1 MRNLIHRPLAFL
13 LATLA
18 MVHAAWA
25 GNPWACAIGEA
36 SAVEHRAE
44 AIAKRIQRTTPHSH
58 LVRHAMALDQ
68 LACTLVQSLKCGAPC
83 NQVQGLY
90 RQLEGTWAQLRV
102 AIYTDPCLCSDRTL
116 KSLADGMDTRMRNL
130 CRAIERVIERE
141 YRYAPRISYPVGSS
155 NRIPL
160 SVPSYS
166 YRVSPYQ
173 SPGFPAPSFP
183 APNFSARVLPPP
195 NFFAPNFF
203 APGLP
208 AQGFPSP
215 CFSSQCFSAPGWNQ
229 PRWPVQSMGGLG
241 HCRAF

>member
-1 MRNLIHRPLAFL
+1 MLNLIHKPFAFL

-25 GNPWACAIGEA
+25 GNPWASAIGEA
-36 SAVEHRAE
+36 CAVEHRAE
-44 AIAKRIQRTTPHSH
+44 AIAKRIQRTAPQSH

-116 KSLADGMDTRMRNL
+116 KSLADGMDTRIRNL

-141 YRYAPRISYPVGSS
+141 YRYAPRIGYPVGSS

-160 SVPSYS
+160 AVPSYS

-173 SPGFPAPSFP
+173 SPGFPSPGFPSL
-183 APNFSARVLPPP
+183 NYSARVLPSP

-203 APGLP
+203 APG
-208 AQGFPSP
+208 FP
-215 CFSSQCFSAPGWNQ
+215 APGWNQ
-229 PRWPVQSMGGLG
+229 PRWPGQSMGGSG
-241 HCRAF
+241 HWRAF

>member
-1 MRNLIHRPLAFL
+1 MLNLIHKPFAFL

-25 GNPWACAIGEA
+25 ANPWASAIGEA
-36 SAVEHRAE
+36 CAVEHRAE
-44 AIAKRIQRTTPHSH
+44 AIAKRIQRTAPQSH

-141 YRYAPRISYPVGSS
+141 YRYAPRISYPGGSS

-160 SVPSYS
+160 AVPSYS

-173 SPGFPAPSFP
+173 SPGFPSL
-183 APNFSARVLPPP
+183 NYSARVLPSP

-203 APGLP
+203 APGFPAHGLP
-208 AQGFPSP
+208 APGFSAPG
-215 CFSSQCFSAPGWNQ
+215 FSAPGWNQ
-229 PRWPVQSMGGLG
+229 PRWPGQSMGGSG
-241 HCRAF
+241 HWRAF

>member
-1 MRNLIHRPLAFL
+1 MLNLIHKPFAFL

-25 GNPWACAIGEA
+25 GNPWASAIGEA
-36 SAVEHRAE
+36 CAVEHRAE
-44 AIAKRIQRTTPHSH
+44 AIAKRIQRTAPQSH

-141 YRYAPRISYPVGSS
+141 YRYAPRISYPGGSS

-160 SVPSYS
+160 GMPSYS
-166 YRVSPYQ
+166 YHVSPYQ
-173 SPGFPAPSFP
+173 SPGFPSL
-183 APNFSARVLPPP
+183 NYSARVLPS
-195 NFFAPNFF
+195 PNFF
-203 APGLP
+203 APGFPAHGLP
-208 AQGFPSP
+208 APGFSAPG
-215 CFSSQCFSAPGWNQ
+215 FSAPGFSAPGWNQ
-229 PRWPVQSMGGLG
+229 PRWPGQSMGGSG
-241 HCRAF
+241 HWRAF

>member
-1 MRNLIHRPLAFL
+1 MLNLIHKPFAFL

-25 GNPWACAIGEA
+25 GNPWASAIGEA
-36 SAVEHRAE
+36 CAVEHRAE
-44 AIAKRIQRTTPHSH
+44 AIAKRIQRTAPQSH

-141 YRYAPRISYPVGSS
+141 YRYAPRISYPGGSS

-160 SVPSYS
+160 GVPSYS
-166 YRVSPYQ
+166 YRVSPNQ
-173 SPGFPAPSFP
+173 SPGFSS
-183 APNFSARVLPPP
+183 PNFPSP
-195 NFFAPNFF
+195 NIF
-203 APGLP
+203 APGCP
-208 AQGFPSP
+208 TPGFSAPG
-215 CFSSQCFSAPGWNQ
+215 FSAPGWNQ
-229 PRWPVQSMGGLG
+229 PRWPGQSMGGSG
-241 HCRAF
+241 HWRAF

>member
-44 AIAKRIQRTTPHSH
+44 AIAKRIQRTAPRSH

-141 YRYAPRISYPVGSS
+141 YRCAPRISYPVGSS

-160 SVPSYS
+160 GVPSYS

-173 SPGFPAPSFP
+173 SPGFP

-203 APGLP
+203 APG
-208 AQGFPSP
+208 
-215 CFSSQCFSAPGWNQ
+215 WNQ
-229 PRWPVQSMGGLG
+229 PRWPGQSMGGSG
-241 HCRAF
+241 HWRAF

>member
-1 MRNLIHRPLAFL
+1 MLNLIHKPFAFL

-25 GNPWACAIGEA
+25 GNPWASAIGEA
-36 SAVEHRAE
+36 CAVEHRAE
-44 AIAKRIQRTTPHSH
+44 AIAKRIQRTAPQSH

-141 YRYAPRISYPVGSS
+141 YRYAPRISYPGGSS

-160 SVPSYS
+160 GMPSYS
-166 YRVSPYQ
+166 YHVSPYQ
-173 SPGFPAPSFP
+173 SPGFPSL
-183 APNFSARVLPPP
+183 NYSARVLPS
-195 NFFAPNFF
+195 PNFF
-203 APGLP
+203 APGFPAHGLP
-208 AQGFPSP
+208 APG
-215 CFSSQCFSAPGWNQ
+215 FSAPGWNQ
-229 PRWPVQSMGGLG
+229 PRWPGQSMGGSG
-241 HCRAF
+241 HWRAF

>member
-1 MRNLIHRPLAFL
+1 MLNLIHKPFAFL

-25 GNPWACAIGEA
+25 GNPWASAIGEA
-36 SAVEHRAE
+36 CAVEHRAE
-44 AIAKRIQRTTPHSH
+44 AIAKRIQRTAPQSH

-116 KSLADGMDTRMRNL
+116 KSLADGMDTRIRNL

-141 YRYAPRISYPVGSS
+141 YRYAPRISYPGGSS

-160 SVPSYS
+160 AVPSYS

-173 SPGFPAPSFP
+173 RPGFSSPSFP
-183 APNFSARVLPPP
+183 S
-195 NFFAPNFF
+195 PNFF
-203 APGLP
+203 APGFPAHGLP
-208 AQGFPSP
+208 APGFSAPG
-215 CFSSQCFSAPGWNQ
+215 FSAPGFSAPGWNQ
-229 PRWPVQSMGGLG
+229 PRWPGQSMGGSG
-241 HCRAF
+241 HWRAF